1 MTDPLSKLF
10 GNPARVKLLRL
21 FLFNPKLYFTISAIA
36 MHSRV
41 TEGEVKREM
50 AVLFSADLVKRVR
63 NARGIRYILNEEFA
77 YLNPFKELLLNAPVR
92 GEEIHSLIKGTGAIK
107 LIVLAGIFVSDWEGS
122 IDLLVV
128 GDRLQERKLKDKIRI
143 LESELGKEIRFA
155 HLATQD
161 FFYRLNVSDR
171 LLRDVFDYPHKVAL
185 DKLDI
190 GLK

>member
-10 GNPARVKLLRL
+10 GSPARVKLLRL

-36 MHSRV
+36 LHSRI

-50 AVLFSADLVKRVR
+50 SALYSADVVKRIR
-63 NARGIRYILNEEFA
+63 NSRGIRYILNEDFL
-77 YLNPFKELLLNAPVR
+77 YLTPFKELLLNAPAR
-92 GEEIHSLIKGTGAIK
+92 GEEIHSLLKGTGAIK

-128 GDRLQERKLKDKIRI
+128 GERLQERKLKEKIRV
-143 LESELGKEIRFA
+143 LESEMGKEIRFA
-155 HLATQD
+155 HLATPD

-171 LLRDVFDYPHKVAL
+171 LLRDVFDYPHKVIL